1 MGLTY
6 SWSDLITAASRYG
19 KGIPLSTVD
28 AFICDMVSS
37 DMYIEYPW
45 KETITSTTTAPGLI
59 PLLNG
64 VQDYSPAAPNISR
77 VLSASLW
84 NTSQTPADVRTL
96 DIMDDLETNLYPRSY
111 LAIRAIS
118 LQNGIG

>member
-45 KETITSTTTAPGLI
+45 KETITSTTTARSPRRRPGT
-59 PLLNG
+59 
-64 VQDYSPAAPNISR
+64 VAAT
-77 VLSASLW
+77 AS
-84 NTSQTPADVRTL
+84 
-96 DIMDDLETNLYPRSY
+96 
-111 LAIRAIS
+111 
-118 LQNGIG
+118 